1 MRTVPKVLGEGR
13 SRLGQASGE
22 GRLVEGGL
30 VVQYRCTGDTLD
42 TGDTAD
48 TVNTANNVDTA
59 VTAVTVVTANT
70 ADNTIHTMHT
80 TVQD

>member
-1 MRTVPKVLGEGR
+1 MPKVLGEGR
-13 SRLGQASGE
+13 SRLGQALGE

-30 VVQYRCTGDTLD
+30 VVQYRCT
-42 TGDTAD
+42 
-48 TVNTANNVDTA
+48 VDT
-59 VTAVTVVTANT
+59 TNTANT

>member
-30 VVQYRCTGDTLD
+30 VVQYRCTGDTVD
-42 TGDTAD
+42 T
-48 TVNTANNVDTA
+48 VDTA
-59 VTAVTVVTANT
+59 VTEVTAVTANT
-70 ADNTIHTMHT
+70 ADNT
-80 TVQD
+80 